1 MTSTAARIDV
11 TKAAGS
17 PPYGGR
23 VTQELLAQLARRVT
37 TAAERPAYHT
47 SVVFT
52 GEALGAVP
60 LCAAEDVAYAAA
72 QAREAQAAWA
82 QTPVKERAKVF
93 LRFHDLVLKR
103 QQTLMDLLQ
112 LETGKARR
120 SAFEELAGPA
130 VAARYY
136 AHTAEKHLAMHRRQG
151 FFLQATVVEENRRPM
166 GVVGVIAPWNYPF
179 ELTIGDAIPALI
191 AGNGVVL
198 KPDSQTPFTALYGVR
213 LLDEAG
219 LPPGVLQVV
228 TGDGPT
234 LGTPIVDAVD
244 FLMFTGSTR
253 TGRLL
258 ASQAG
263 ERLIPCTMEL
273 GGKNPMVVLADA
285 DLDKTIDGATRACFA
300 SAGQLCISME
310 RIYVERPVYD
320 EFVRRFAQRARELV
334 IGPGLGWDV
343 EVGSLLSQRQLDTV
357 QQHVNDAV
365 AKGAT
370 VEAGGKARPE
380 LGPFFFEPTVL
391 TGVTED
397 MVLCADETFG
407 PVVSVY
413 PVDSVDDAIKRAND
427 SDYGLNAS
435 VWSRDVAAA
444 REVARRIEC
453 GTVNIND
460 GYVAAYGSADAPMG
474 GFKASGIGRRHGAA
488 GIQKFTQAQT
498 IAAQRWV
505 PIAPFAGM
513 SYKTWTKAMTV
524 VMKALSR
531 TPGVK

>member
-1 MTSTAARIDV
+1 
-11 TKAAGS
+11 
-17 PPYGGR
+17 
-23 VTQELLAQLARRVT
+23 
-37 TAAERPAYHT
+37 
-47 SVVFT
+47 
-52 GEALGAVP
+52 
-60 LCAAEDVAYAAA
+60 
-72 QAREAQAAWA
+72 
-82 QTPVKERAKVF
+82 
-93 LRFHDLVLKR
+93 
-103 QQTLMDLLQ
+103 
-112 LETGKARR
+112 
-120 SAFEELAGPA
+120 
-130 VAARYY
+130 
-136 AHTAEKHLAMHRRQG
+136 
-151 FFLQATVVEENRRPM
+151 M
-166 GVVGVIAPWNYPF
+166 GVVGVVAPWNYPF
-179 ELTIGDAIPALI
+179 ELTIGDAIPALL
-191 AGNGVVL
+191 AGNGVLL
-198 KPDSQTPFTALYGVR
+198 KPDIQTPFTALYGVQ
-213 LLDEAG
+213 LLEEAG

-234 LGTPIVDAVD
+234 LGTPIVDNVD

-263 ERLIPCTMEL
+263 ERLVPCTMEL

-285 DLDKTIDGATRACFA
+285 DLDKTIEGAVRACFA

-310 RIYVERPVYD
+310 RIYVERPAYD
-320 EFVRRFAQRARELV
+320 EFVRRFAQRTRDLV
-334 IGPGLGWDV
+334 IGPGLGWEV

-357 QQHVNDAV
+357 KTHVDDAV

-370 VEAGGKARPE
+370 VEAGGRPRPD

-391 TGVTED
+391 TGVTAD
-397 MVLCADETFG
+397 MTLCADETFG

-413 PVDSVDDAIKRAND
+413 PVDSADEAVKLAND

-435 VWSRDVAAA
+435 VWSRDLAKARQVAGQ
-444 REVARRIEC
+444 IEC

-460 GYVAAYGSADAPMG
+460 GWSAAYGSADAPMG
-474 GFKASGIGRRHGAA
+474 GFKASGVGRRHGAA

-513 SYKTWTKAMTV
+513 SYETWTKAMTV